1 MRRSVAFAL
10 AATTIGATALVPALA
25 TSATAAT
32 TAAPTGS
39 AYAQAVL
46 KDDPTA
52 FLQGLDDVTGNTAN
66 GTVVG
71 GSTATKLPNGD
82 PALAFNGKGQ
92 YAQFSDSK
100 AFEVDNTGV
109 LTAEYWLRPDALE
122 FSDVEG
128 SGYVYTLGKGTGNQ
142 HEWYARMYSKTNQE
156 NRPNRISGYVFN
168 PAGGLGSGSYFED
181 PVKTGEWIHVALV
194 INARAKSSAYPMGYV
209 KIYKN
214 GVLRDTDSLQN
225 YDITPRSG
233 TAPLRVGTGY
243 LNSFFQ
249 GALGDISFYDRELT
263 QAQIADHQKAM
274 SAAAPSGSNGST
286 GPTGSTTTPSGATTT
301 KPATP
306 AEPAGPVAPV
316 RPTTPVAPTMPTQ
329 AWTHEI
335 DGTDV
340 RRRTDQLIRYTPD
353 RGPSTGTNPYGA
365 EVTVVDGRITAVTNG
380 AGNADVPEGGYVL
393 SGHGASRTWLRDY
406 ARIGSTV
413 EIAGSTVTI
422 TSPQSK

>member
-32 TAAPTGS
+32 NAAPTGS

-100 AFEVDNTGV
+100 AFEVDSTGV

-122 FSDVEG
+122 FSDTEG

-142 HEWYARMYSKTNQE
+142 HEWYARMYSKNNQE
-156 NRPNRISGYVFN
+156 GRPNRISGYVFN
-168 PAGGLGSGSYFED
+168 PAGGLGSGSYFQD
-181 PVKTGEWIHVALV
+181 TVKTGEWIHVALV
-194 INARAKSSAYPMGYV
+194 INSKAKSSAYPMGYV

-214 GVLRDTDSLQN
+214 GVLRDTDSLQD
-225 YDITPRSG
+225 YDITPKSG
-233 TAPLRVGTGY
+233 SAPLRVGTGY

-249 GALGDISFYDRELT
+249 GALGDIAFYGKELT

-274 SAAAPSGSNGST
+274 GEAAPSGSNGSNAT
-286 GPTGSTTTPSGATTT
+286 NGATPPSEPTTPTA
-301 KPATP
+301 PATP
-306 AEPAGPVAPV
+306 APAEQSAT
-316 RPTTPVAPTMPTQ
+316 RT
-329 AWTHEI
+329 I
-335 DGTDV
+335 DGTDLW
-340 RRRTDQLIRYTPD
+340 RRTNELIRYTPAT
-353 RGPSTGTNPYGA
+353 RATTGTNPYGA
-365 EVTVVDGRITAVTNG
+365 EVTVVDGRVTAVDDG
-380 AGNADVPEGGYVL
+380 VGNASVPLGGYVL
-393 SGHGASRTWLRDY
+393 SGHGISRAWLK
-406 ARIGSTV
+406 ANATVGSTV
-413 EIAGSTVTI
+413 TITGDTVTI
-422 TSPQSK
+422 TSPQSS